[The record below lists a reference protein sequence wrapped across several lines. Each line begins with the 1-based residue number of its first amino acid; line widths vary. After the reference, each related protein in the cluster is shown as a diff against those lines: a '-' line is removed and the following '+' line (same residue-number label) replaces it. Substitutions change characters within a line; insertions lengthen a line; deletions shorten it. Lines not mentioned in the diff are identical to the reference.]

1 MWKTHFWREHLCDLC
16 ALLVFLCAL
25 VSQPICTHTRAQ
37 LRGNIGCDPQILGWG
52 VAGGDMGAAN
62 GSGNIIIPYILQKV
76 PRCDSRHVLKKHLP
90 PPKVHKYN
98 LRMRPHNLT
107 LPPKDDR
114 NFIARQLYKNIY

>member
-1 MWKTHFWREHLCDLC
+1 MADKSEWKTPSMEREGRWT
-16 ALLVFLCAL
+16 
-25 VSQPICTHTRAQ
+25 PIRAKAQDTRANPNSRETHLVRKRWDIGH
-37 LRGNIGCDPQILGWG
+37 LRALSIRI
-52 VAGGDMGAAN
+52 MMMMMM
-62 GSGNIIIPYILQKV
+62 IIHEARLFRSV
-76 PRCDSRHVLKKHLP
+76 RCDSRHVLKKHLP